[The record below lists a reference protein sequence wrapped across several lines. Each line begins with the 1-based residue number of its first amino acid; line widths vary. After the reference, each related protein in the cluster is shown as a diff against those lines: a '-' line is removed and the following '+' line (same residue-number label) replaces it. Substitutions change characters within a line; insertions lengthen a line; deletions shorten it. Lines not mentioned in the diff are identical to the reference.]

1 MARAPG
7 GIVKSFRYRL
17 GLAISGVR
25 RVLFPVLG
33 SVAVLRSGAATFQE
47 DFANPPSTRGWKI
60 FGEASLFHWNP
71 DRQQIEVTW
80 DSRQPNSYFFHSLG
94 TVLTSNDNFSL
105 AFDLCLEDI
114 AIGIDPNQPFTFEL
128 ALGLMNFGNATNATF
143 ARGSGIDPVFG
154 PKNLVE
160 FDYFPDS
167 GFGATVAPTVV
178 STNNRIKFSDNHPL
192 ELMAGDCYQITMN
205 YTASNRVLHTVMRRN
220 GEPFGLPPNHT
231 LDDLLLTDFVDFRVD
246 TFSLSSFSGDRADGS
261 ILAHAVVDNILLT
274 LPPPPVTLVAGGFVN
289 QNWQVSFEAQ
299 SHWLYSLERTE
310 DLQSWKAVS
319 SPVAGMTGRLLLQDT
334 QPLPARGAFYR
345 VLAERK

>member
-7 GIVKSFRYRL
+7 GIMKRFLRRF
-17 GLAISGVR
+17 GLAIYGVR

-33 SVAVLRSGAATFQE
+33 SVAVLRSGAATFQD

-94 TVLTSNDNFSL
+94 TVLTSNDDFSL
-105 AFDLCLEDI
+105 AFDLCLDDI
-114 AIGIDPNQPFTFEL
+114 AIGSDPNQPFTFEL
-128 ALGLMNFGNATNATF
+128 AIGLMNFGNATNATF

-192 ELMAGDCYQITMN
+192 ELTPGDCYQVTMN
-205 YTASNRVLHTVMRRN
+205 YTASNRVLHTDMRRN
-220 GEPFGLPPNHT
+220 DEPFGLPPSHT
-231 LDDLLLTDFVDFRVD
+231 LADLLLTDFVDFRVD
-246 TFSLSSFSGDRADGS
+246 TFSLSSFNGAHADGS
-261 ILAHAVVDNILLT
+261 ILAHAAVDNIVLT
-274 LPPPPVTLVAGGFVN
+274 LPPLPVTLVVGSFVN
-289 QNWQVSFEAQ
+289 QAWQVSFEAQ
-299 SHWLYSLERTE
+299 GHWLYLLERTE
-310 DLQSWKAVS
+310 DFQAWRAVS
-319 SPVAGMTGRLLLQDT
+319 PSVAGVPGRLVLQDT
-334 QPLPARGAFYR
+334 QPLPGRGAFYR
-345 VLAERK
+345 VRAERK